1 MINIV
6 TAGNTCIIDNLEIS
20 SNINL
25 GIKDFVKFN
34 VYDNTSSD
42 SLLNSNCKVSFFN
55 FNNES
60 MSNSLNYFSDVN
72 GFISVPESFNDN
84 NWEIGYDYYVKVSCY
99 CNNETCK
106 LALNNSLT
114 DYQTCTEQISFNVT
128 NDSRYDSDEQW
139 NNLWIFGIIFILGLI
154 FIYFSNEYEEN
165 FGVSLCFSSIA
176 VALFIILGSMMAF
189 GFKLVMNNVSK
200 SSLLNNSIMF
210 LCFII
215 AFYCIFFSKSL
226 FNYNKRQRE
235 EMVKLDIE
243 RQSRF

>member
-1 MINIV
+1 
-6 TAGNTCIIDNLEIS
+6 
-20 SNINL
+20 
-25 GIKDFVKFN
+25 
-34 VYDNTSSD
+34 
-42 SLLNSNCKVSFFN
+42 
-55 FNNES
+55 
-60 MSNSLNYFSDVN
+60 
-72 GFISVPESFNDN
+72 
-84 NWEIGYDYYVKVSCY
+84 
-99 CNNETCK
+99 